1 MTTITKKQAQEIID
15 AADAVIT
22 ALAGTN
28 DDVHPDNHPKMC
40 QLYDEL
46 NDRYATPE
54 IVRELARIASL
65 SLDAKPVA
73 WRYDDGIA
81 KGMAVTVYK
90 CVADSWIARGYKA
103 TPLFESVPAQ
113 PALVENLKKVMNSWL
128 AMEPKLAS
136 QPEFTDVMMLL
147 DAEPAD
153 AQITELK
160 DENEYIRKRFKELDR
175 MFGKNLLVMQAAIIE
190 WRTTGD
196 AKNGMAWIFNTLFGP
211 GELPSE
217 DEKDAQAYFDRE
229 YAPIDKELMELSNW
243 FHEYHKCLKEKQVKN
258 NG

>member
-1 MTTITKKQAQEIID
+1 MKINKLKEKAVRATKGEWVAFISRSSKTFAVHSKGDKRCDDIIGWAGFD
-15 AADAVIT
+15 GKENAEANAEFIAAANPATV
-22 ALAGTN
+22 LA
-28 DDVHPDNHPKMC
+28 
-40 QLYDEL
+40 
-46 NDRYATPE
+46 
-54 IVRELARIASL
+54 
-65 SLDAKPVA
+65 
-73 WRYDDGIA
+73 
-81 KGMAVTVYK
+81 
-90 CVADSWIARGYKA
+90 
-103 TPLFESVPAQ
+103 
-113 PALVENLKKVMNSWL
+113 
-128 AMEPKLAS
+128 
-136 QPEFTDVMMLL
+136 LL
-147 DAEPAD
+147 DEEEAAEK
-153 AQITELK
+153 QIAELK

-243 FHEYHKCLKEKQVKN
+243 FHEYHKRFKEKQVKS

>member
-1 MTTITKKQAQEIID
+1 MTTMTKKQVQKIID

-22 ALAGTN
+22 AMAGTN
-28 DDVHPDNHPKMC
+28 DDVHPDNHSKMC

-54 IVRELARIASL
+54 IVRELARIALQS
-65 SLDAKPVA
+65 
-73 WRYDDGIA
+73 I
-81 KGMAVTVYK
+81 
-90 CVADSWIARGYKA
+90 
-103 TPLFESVPAQ
+103 E
-113 PALVENLKKVMNSWL
+113 VEPI
-128 AMEPKLAS
+128 E
-136 QPEFTDVMMLL
+136 T
-147 DAEPAD
+147 
-153 AQITELK
+153 QITELK

-229 YAPIDKELMELSNW
+229 YAPIDKELMELSDW
-243 FHEYHKCLKEKQVKN
+243 FHEYHKCLKEKQLKN

>member
-1 MTTITKKQAQEIID
+1 MSDEIVFVNGKSKCGCVMEFSD
-15 AADAVIT
+15 
-22 ALAGTN
+22 GGGEYS
-28 DDVHPDNHPKMC
+28 DVHRITPCNKHAHNN
-40 QLYDEL
+40 EL
-46 NDRYATPE
+46 
-54 IVRELARIASL
+54 
-65 SLDAKPVA
+65 K
-73 WRYDDGIA
+73 
-81 KGMAVTVYK
+81 AV
-90 CVADSWIARGYKA
+90 
-103 TPLFESVPAQ
+103 
-113 PALVENLKKVMNSWL
+113 
-128 AMEPKLAS
+128 
-136 QPEFTDVMMLL
+136 
-147 DAEPAD
+147 D

-217 DEKDAQAYFDRE
+217 DEKDAQAYFERE

-243 FHEYHKCLKEKQVKN
+243 FHEYHKRFKEKQVKS